1 MKLIK
6 GILTVQKRL
15 HMARLPYLNHFD
27 LAPENRDLLK
37 RPINLFRAMTHS
49 PGGAR
54 AFHALGEYIRWNSP
68 LDTRLREMAIIQVGY
83 ITRSVYEY
91 THHIKI
97 GLDFGVTHDDL
108 LGLAS
113 YSAGKSN
120 SLDDLTK
127 GVLDAA
133 TEMTNGH
140 EMSDKTWNYL
150 ILKMNP
156 EHLTDLVI
164 IISFY
169 NCVVRFISTMKID
182 NEPEFQA
189 FLIRYPFATL

>member
-1 MKLIK
+1 
-6 GILTVQKRL
+6 
-15 HMARLPYLNHFD
+15 MARLPYLNSSD
-27 LAPENRDLLK
+27 LAPENQDLLK
-37 RPINLFRAMTHS
+37 RPINLYRAMTHS

-54 AFHALGEYIRWNSP
+54 AFYVLGEYIRWNSP
-68 LDTRLREMAIIQVGY
+68 LDSRLRELAIIQVGY

-91 THHIKI
+91 THHVKL

-108 LGLAS
+108 IGLAA
-113 YSAGKSN
+113 YAAGKPQ
-120 SLDDLTK
+120 SLDDLSK

-140 EMSDKTWNYL
+140 AISDKTWNL
-150 ILKMNP
+150 LSQQLSH

-169 NCVVRFISTMKID
+169 NGVIRFLATMQID

-189 FLIRYPFATL
+189 FLAKYPFAPL

>member
-1 MKLIK
+1 
-6 GILTVQKRL
+6 
-15 HMARLPYLNHFD
+15 MARLPYLNHSD
-27 LAPENRDLLK
+27 LAPENQDLLK
-37 RPINLFRAMTHS
+37 RPINLFRVMTHS

-54 AFHALGEYIRWNSP
+54 VFHALGEYIRWNSP
-68 LDTRLREMAIIQVGY
+68 LDTRLRELAIIQVGY

-108 LGLAS
+108 IGLAS

-140 EMSDKTWNYL
+140 EMSDKTWNNL
-150 ILKMNP
+150 ILKMSP